1 VDGFKPGRL
10 MKKKGELV
18 HGDVP
23 YLDRSDMA
31 CKEWRCSTL
40 RDNNVREV
48 RIADYPD
55 IYVLNQ
61 HFNPNLSVFTE
72 EKVKEKLVTLTTN
85 TKDLILVYEQNNE
98 VIGYIHGSPYELL
111 FSDSLVNVLGFV
123 VKKEYR
129 SQGIGH
135 ILIECLEQWAKTAG
149 YSGIKLLSH
158 PSRVQAHNFYER
170 RGYKFTKDQKNFIKT
185 FGEN

>member
-1 VDGFKPGRL
+1 MG
-10 MKKKGELV
+10 
-18 HGDVP
+18 
-23 YLDRSDMA
+23 
-31 CKEWRCSTL
+31 T
-40 RDNNVREV
+40 NNVREV
-48 RIADYPD
+48 RISDYED
-55 IYVLNQ
+55 IYILNQ

-72 EKVKEKLVTLTTN
+72 EKVKEKLVTLTTK
-85 TKDLILVYEQNNE
+85 TKDIIFIYEQNNE

-129 SQGIGH
+129 NQGIGRM
-135 ILIECLEQWAKTAG
+135 LIESLEQWAKNAE

-158 PSRVQAHNFYER
+158 PSRVQAHHFYEQ

-185 FGEN
+185 FSEN